1 MRKRQLPI
9 RPEPL
14 PDDLS
19 NYPKLSPEEKE
30 GAYEKALSQLL
41 RYHYDGLG
49 PMFICGSSRAP
60 KTSLAREV
68 AWELTKRCEL
78 KDVAKLIDK
87 TYLLHYCE
95 SIRNTIEQF
104 HIPGYVLLPNHWD
117 ATDMELSTQRYS
129 DMLRLLRSYTP
140 EGSIFILA
148 DVDSKSLLELQG
160 ETEFEDLLS
169 LGTVIITSQ
178 DTASIPQWVI
188 PENPA
193 PHLIKPAYALN
204 AEEQIILQNAS
215 LLPDTGMNT
224 LLFLRSQGR
233 GKKDTVLNLI
243 TTGLL
248 TEAGG
253 ARILPGSIPYS
264 GRDEDYADFLA
275 FLHQRATSNVAPF
288 QVRYGQICQCFKK
301 AAYILQDKEG
311 LVAECA
317 AGLFKSRGDYIEA
330 FSLYEKFLAKQQELT
345 PPDAESLARAMS
357 AVGSIHSLKAIFG
370 KSENRDSHFQKAK
383 KMLHEAMRLQEA
395 VLPSSDLSL
404 EKTRMSLAQLLAEE
418 GNYSEADSIFQLA
431 LADQINANSEIH
443 PHVAQTYLD
452 AASIYYRTFAER
464 KLMRQY
470 TEKAL
475 AILERCEPD
484 YGLLAEAYSMME
496 NCLYVIQTKERIDWE
511 QKALALKEKYKPWGK
526 HEIYNSHVHL
536 AFLAKSDNDYG
547 MQAEELAKAIQILEE
562 MVPQD
567 HTRILQHRR
576 EMLDA
581 LAKTT

>member
-9 RPEPL
+9 RPKPL

-19 NYPKLSPEEKE
+19 NYPKLSPEEKN
-30 GAYEKALSQLL
+30 GAYKKALSHLL
-41 RYHYDGLG
+41 RYHYDGLN
-49 PMFICGSSRAP
+49 PMFICGSSGAP

-78 KDVAKLIDK
+78 KDVPKLIDK
-87 TYLLHYCE
+87 TYLLHYCG

-104 HIPGYVLLPNHWD
+104 HIPGYVLLPDHWD
-117 ATDMELSTQRYS
+117 ATDTELSTQRYS
-129 DMLRLLRSYTP
+129 DKLRLLHSYTP
-140 EGSIFILA
+140 EGSVFILE

-178 DTASIPQWVI
+178 DTASMPQWVI
-188 PENPA
+188 PEKTA
-193 PHLIKPAYALN
+193 PLLNESAYKLN

-233 GKKDTVLNLI
+233 EKRDTVLKLI
-243 TTGLL
+243 STGLL
-248 TEAGG
+248 AETGG
-253 ARILPGSIPYS
+253 ARILPTSIPYS
-264 GRDEDYADFLA
+264 GKDEEYADFLT
-275 FLHQRATSNVAPF
+275 FLYQSATSNAAPS
-288 QVRYGQICQCFKK
+288 QVRYDQICQCVKK

-311 LVAECA
+311 LVSEYA

-330 FSLYEKFLAKQQELT
+330 FSLYERFLAKQQELT
-345 PPDAESLARAMS
+345 PHNTESLARAMS
-357 AVGSIHSLKAIFG
+357 AVGSIHSFKAIIG
-370 KSENRDSHFQKAK
+370 KGENRDSHFQKAK
-383 KMLHEAMRLQEA
+383 QMLREALRLQEA

-418 GNYSEADSIFQLA
+418 GNYSEADSLCQLA
-431 LADQINANSEIH
+431 LSDQINAHSEIH

-452 AASIYYRTFAER
+452 AASIHYRPFTAR

-475 AILERCEPD
+475 AILEKCEPD

-496 NCLYVIQTKERIDWE
+496 NCLYVNQTKERIDWE
-511 QKALALKEKYKPWGK
+511 QKALVLRKKYKPWGK
-526 HEIYNSHVHL
+526 HGLYNSHVHL
-536 AFLAKSDNDYG
+536 ASLAKSDNDYV
-547 MQAEELAKAIQILEE
+547 MQAEELAKEIPDSFIPGQFPVES
-562 MVPQD
+562 V
-567 HTRILQHRR
+567 
-576 EMLDA
+576 
-581 LAKTT
+581 